1 MAKRLL
7 PFVLLGVLAVAGFQW
22 RVRHEMVDFG
32 VYHQAAVRV
41 THAEPL
47 YQASDGHYQFKYLPI
62 FALLAAPL
70 ALVDAEGAKV
80 IWFAVI
86 YGALV
91 VFVRWS
97 VTFLPARRRAAA
109 VLIGLTVLVMA
120 KFYARELTLGQANL
134 LFGVLAL
141 GGIAAVQIEAP
152 AAAGVLFGLAVCIKP
167 YAALFGP
174 WLLITE
180 GRRATIAFASTCA
193 VALIAPI
200 AVYGWSG
207 NLQLLADWWRTVTA
221 STAPNLTGAD
231 NISFAALGAKWLGPG
246 LPARLTAGV
255 LGAAG
260 LGLIIDAWSRR
271 RDVDEPAYLEAA
283 GLLVLV
289 PLLSPQGWDYVLL
302 LATPAAALILDRLP
316 ELSRPWRLAAWTA
329 LVTQGLVLFDLVGR
343 AAYGAY
349 MQLSIVTLTAVTMMV
364 VLGQIRRSGLA

>member
-1 MAKRLL
+1 M
-7 PFVLLGVLAVAGFQW
+7 LGVIAVAGFQW

-47 YQASDGHYQFKYLPI
+47 YQAADGHYQFKYLPV
-62 FALLAAPL
+62 FALLTSPL
-70 ALVDAEGAKV
+70 ALVDAEGAKM
-80 IWFAVI
+80 IWFALI

-97 VTFLPARRRAAA
+97 VTFLPARRRAPAA
-109 VLIGLTVLVMA
+109 LMGLTVLVMA
-120 KFYARELTLGQANL
+120 KFYAHELTLGQANL

-141 GGIAAVQIEAP
+141 GGIAAIQMEAP

-193 VALIAPI
+193 AALAAPL

-207 NLQLLADWWRTVTA
+207 NLHLLVDWWRTVTA

-231 NISFAALGAKWLGPG
+231 NISFSALGAKWLGAG
-246 LPARLTAGV
+246 LPARLLAGV
-255 LGAAG
+255 LSAVG
-260 LGLIIDAWSRR
+260 LGLVIDAWSRR
-271 RDVDEPAYLEAA
+271 KDVDEPAYLEAA

-316 ELSRPWRLAAWTA
+316 ELPRPWRVASWTA
-329 LVTQGLVLFDLVGR
+329 LLVQGLVIFDLVGR
-343 AAYGAY
+343 QAYGLY
-349 MQLSIVTLTAVTMMV
+349 MQSSVVTITGLAMIV
-364 VLGQIRRSGLA
+364 VLGKIRRAGGA